1 MASLCPYHTVPSG
14 GSLPPVL
21 ISAARGDARVPLWGP
36 LKWAAKL
43 RASQAP
49 PQPPG
54 WLLRITSALTQGSAG
69 PSEGGKGDREK
80 PPRSGSG
87 YRKGLAEHS
96 PRGTVLVCVSDEG
109 GHFGD
114 ERDFYDDAA
123 RDYAF
128 LMSNMPP
135 LELGD

>member
-1 MASLCPYHTVPSG
+1 M
-14 GSLPPVL
+14 L
-21 ISAARGDARVPLWGP
+21 ISAAQGDARVPLWGP

-49 PQPPG
+49 PPPPPPLG
-54 WLLRITSALTQGSAG
+54 WLARITAALTQGSAG
-69 PSEGGKGDREK
+69 PSDGDREQ
-80 PPRSGSG
+80 PPRRDSE
-87 YRKGLAEHS
+87 YIKGLAKHT
-96 PRGTVLVCVSDEG
+96 PRGIVLVCVSDEG

-135 LELGD
+135 LVRGDS